1 MTYQVEQHQIKRG
14 HQWWDYCEEVCFA
27 SKNLFNTAQYTNRQS
42 FIYGY
47 GVLSQAAMDKMF
59 NSDIHY
65 KQLPAKVSQLVLKQ
79 ISDSWQSYFK
89 ALAAWKLDP
98 SKFTGKPKTPGYLD
112 QQGRNLIKF
121 NIQAIGAKAFRN
133 GVILPS
139 KSPIELPVK
148 PGLKL
153 SSLVEVRIVPKTG
166 CYVIEVVYDDGSKP
180 ACGECSRPAHIND
193 IGLAAAIDIG
203 IDNLA
208 TIVFSNPTIQPIAIN
223 GKPLKSE
230 NQWMNKE
237 VARLRSQIGFGTSHK
252 IQNIIRNRNN
262 FVHTFLH
269 QATAAIAQEF
279 IKLGVTSVAIGKNP
293 QWKTESS
300 LGKKNNQSFVQ
311 IPHAKFISMLTY
323 KLEKTGITV
332 TVGEES
338 YTSKASFLDW
348 DEIPTWT
355 PGKSSKV
362 SFSGKRYQT
371 KKYRSLNGAVI
382 HADVNGGFNIGRKVL
397 PNSFGQ
403 LKTIV
408 ERNSGCVVAHP
419 IRINLNITRVREVS
433 KVLPFK
439 TPNLKD
445 ISGSAYI

>member
-14 HQWWDYCEEVCFA
+14 HQWWNYCEFVCFA

-42 FIYGY
+42 FIYGH
-47 GVLSQAAMDKMF
+47 GVLSQAELDKMF
-59 NSDIHY
+59 NSGIHY

-98 SKFTGKPKTPGYLD
+98 SSFTGKPKSPGYLD
-112 QQGRNLIKF
+112 TDGRNLIKF
-121 NIQAIGAKAFRN
+121 NTQAIGAKAFKS
-133 GVILPS
+133 GVIVPS
-139 KSPIELPVK
+139 KSPIKLPVK
-148 PGLKL
+148 PGLIFE
-153 SSLVEVRIVPKTG
+153 SLVEVRIVPKTG
-166 CYVIEVVYDDGSKP
+166 CYVIEVVYDDGNKP
-180 ACGECSRPAHIND
+180 IEVNT
-193 IGLAAAIDIG
+193 IGLSAAIDIG

-208 TIVFSNPTIQPIAIN
+208 TIVFSDPTIKPIAIN

-237 VARLRSQIGFGTSHK
+237 VARLREEIGFGTSHK

-269 QATAAIAQEF
+269 KATTAIAQEF
-279 IKLGVTSVAIGKNP
+279 IELGVTSVAIGKNP
-293 QWKTESS
+293 QWKTQASM
-300 LGKKNNQSFVQ
+300 GKKNNQSFIQ
-311 IPHAKFISMLTY
+311 IPHAKFISMLTH
-323 KLEKTGITV
+323 KLEKLGITV

-355 PGKSSKV
+355 SGKSNKIR
-362 SFSGKRYQT
+362 FSGKRYQT
-371 KKYRSLNGAVI
+371 KKYRSGNGTVI
-382 HADVNGGFNIGRKVL
+382 HADVNGSFNIGRKVL
-397 PNSFGQ
+397 PNSFGY

-419 IRINLNITRVREVS
+419 RRINLNITRVREVS

-445 ISGSAYI
+445 MSGSAYI